1 MFATS
6 MTVVCR
12 RRNIILPTLRV
23 ITVSVLLVNSSSS
36 ILAAERDNP
45 SVAQTPV
52 QNPVRGKAPNGHAV
66 SPMSRC
72 MATWDPSTQMSKRV
86 WRETCKRTVRENPG
100 LYSKPF

>member
-6 MTVVCR
+6 VTVVCR
-12 RRNIILPTLRV
+12 RRSGILPTLAV
-23 ITVSVLLVNSSSS
+23 TVSVLLFNSSLS

-45 SVAQTPV
+45 SLAQTLV
-52 QNPVRGKAPNGHAV
+52 QNPERGKAPNAHGV

-72 MATWDPSTQMSKRV
+72 MATWDPSTQMSKQV
-86 WRETCKRTVRENPG
+86 WRETCKRTVKENPG